1 MDNLTTTRADRAVAP
16 LPFRTTQLIEPST
29 AASERHTGGRFRRA
43 LTPRGGEPRDGDP
56 AGDGDR
62 PRWRRGAPIVAAVA
76 QFGLIGLLV
85 VTALGFAA
93 ALRLRHDS
101 NRQAINDARD
111 RAVSLADG
119 IVAPHV
125 TEALLRA
132 DAAAIAEMDRVTQSY
147 VVKDPVTRMKVWRMD
162 GRVIYA
168 DDHRLIGQT
177 YEIDIEA
184 LEAAR
189 RGEPY
194 ADVSDL
200 TDAENELESSP
211 NGKLLE
217 VYRPIYG
224 ANGEM
229 YLYEHYQRF
238 SAVTE
243 GADRIW
249 SVFAPLLLGSL
260 ILLELMQ
267 IPLAWSLAR
276 RVRAAQRQR
285 VALLQQALDA
295 SDDERRRIARDL
307 HDGVVQDLIGMSY
320 SVGAV
325 MQDTS
330 VSSSPHATQTLG
342 EIRNGTQR
350 AIRGLRTLLVDIY
363 PASLQH
369 GDLPGALGDLVAP
382 YSSKGIEVS
391 VDYDVNGV
399 VAPDTEALVYRTARE
414 TMKNVAKHARATEV
428 VVRVANLGSDQIE
441 LTIADNGVG
450 FDPTT
455 LRDKPAQGHVGLQLL
470 SDLARSAG
478 GTIDITSAPGQGTTV
493 RLRAPR

>member
-1 MDNLTTTRADRAVAP
+1 MDNLTSARAEAAETP
-16 LPFRTTQLIEPST
+16 LPFPITQLIEPST
-29 AASERHTGGRFRRA
+29 AAGERQVGKRFRRA
-43 LTPRGGEPRDGDP
+43 AAPRPAANGGGEDQC
-56 AGDGDR
+56 
-62 PRWRRGAPIVAAVA
+62 PRWRRGASIVAAVA

-85 VTALGFAA
+85 VTILGFAA

-101 NRQAINDARD
+101 TKQAIGDARD

-125 TEALLRA
+125 TQSLMAAEP
-132 DAAAIAEMDRVTQSY
+132 AAIAEMDRIAQSY

-162 GRVIYA
+162 GRVVYA

-177 YEIDIEA
+177 FEIEA
-184 LEAAR
+184 DALAAAR

-194 ADVSDL
+194 ADVTDL
-200 TDAENELESSP
+200 TAQENELERGA
-211 NGKLLE
+211 GKLLE
-217 VYRPIYG
+217 VYRPIY
-224 ANGEM
+224 ATNGEM
-229 YLYEHYQRF
+229 YLYEHYQKF

-307 HDGVVQDLIGMSY
+307 HDGIVQDLIGVSY

-325 MQDTS
+325 MQDPGVAGS
-330 VSSSPHATQTLG
+330 DHASQTLSQV
-342 EIRNGTQR
+342 RAGTQR
-350 AIRGLRTLLVDIY
+350 SIRGLRTLLVDIY

-382 YSSKGIEVS
+382 YASKGIEVS
-391 VDYDVNGV
+391 VDYDVNGT

-414 TMKNVAKHARATEV
+414 TLKNVAKHARATEV
-428 VVRVANLGSDQIE
+428 TVRVANLGSEQVE
-441 LTIADNGVG
+441 LSIVDNGIG

-455 LRDKPAQGHVGLQLL
+455 LRSKQAEGHVGLRLL
-470 SDLARSAG
+470 SDLAASAG
-478 GTIDITSAPGQGTTV
+478 GTIDVTSAPGQGTTV